1 MRLQERAVVS
11 PSAKQLLVALLV
23 TLAQEEARGDAPA
36 SGIVAGDSL
45 LERLAEL
52 SLAELRRLAEDG
64 ALELV
69 VRYDGDHVAWSL
81 QAAARR
87 HAEHA
92 LLEYFVRHG
101 ASRSLLRELF
111 RISRSHIDAVRK
123 ALRLAPTQG
132 RPKLP
137 HGRER
142 EAIAVRW
149 SALSATAPDA
159 RTRYGEL
166 HRAFP
171 RYSIAALDAV
181 LRESAVP
188 EPGDADPPRNWSTAK
203 PVSPSRARGARA
215 GDPPGRTVVRRR
227 GPR

>member
-1 MRLQERAVVS
+1 MRLHERAVVS
-11 PSAKQLLVALLV
+11 PGAKQMLVALLV
-23 TLAQEEARGDAPA
+23 TLAQEGARGDAPA
-36 SGIVAGDSL
+36 SGIVAGEAL
-45 LERLAEL
+45 LERLAAL
-52 SLAELRRLAEDG
+52 SLAELRRLADDG

-69 VRYDGDHVAWSL
+69 VRYDGDRVAWSL

-92 LLEYFVRHG
+92 MLEYFVRHG
-101 ASRSLLRELF
+101 ASRSLLRKLF
-111 RISRSHIDAVRK
+111 RISRAHIDSVRK
-123 ALRLAPTQG
+123 ALRLPPTQG

-142 EAIAVRW
+142 EAIVAQW
-149 SALSATAPDA
+149 SALSETASDA
-159 RTRYGEL
+159 RSCYREL

-181 LRESAVP
+181 LRESAVDD
-188 EPGDADPPRNWSTAK
+188 PGAADSPRNRSAGK
-203 PVSPSRARGARA
+203 PVSPTRTRAARA
-215 GDPPGRTVVRRR
+215 GDSPGSTVVRRR

>member
-11 PSAKQLLVALLV
+11 SGAMQMLVALLV
-23 TLAQEEARGDAPA
+23 TLAQEEARADAPA
-36 SGIVAGDSL
+36 SGIVAGESL

-69 VRYDGDHVAWSL
+69 VRYDGNRIAWSL

-87 HAEHA
+87 HAEQA

-101 ASRSLLRELF
+101 APRLLLRELF
-111 RISRSHIDAVRK
+111 RISRAHIDSVRK
-123 ALRLAPTQG
+123 ALRLRSTQG

-137 HGRER
+137 HARER
-142 EAIAVRW
+142 EAIVARW
-149 SALSATAPDA
+149 SALSETALDA
-159 RTRYGEL
+159 RTRYREI

-181 LRESAVP
+181 LRESTAS
-188 EPGDADPPRNWSTAK
+188 EPGDADPSRNRSAGK
-203 PVSPSRARGARA
+203 PVSPTRTRSAGA
-215 GDPPGRTVVRRR
+215 GGSPGSTVVRRR